1 MAQLTEQLN
10 LLHLN
15 YKATTAKLAS
25 IPALEDAS
33 AAVIPGET
41 TRMEKTMT
49 KTQYQLTCEE
59 GKLWEQVANAQTT
72 LTSGEYDVTQQELDN
87 MLNRSYAM
95 ATSFQRRNNT
105 PTVQTYSESKEI
117 LEAMG
122 VLCIDA
128 TGAVEGEALA
138 SSIVLSGH
146 ADYVA
151 TEDTVC
157 TLMNTYFQIFMKPAL
172 TGCTRIR
179 SAHDTKSH
187 WLR

>member
-1 MAQLTEQLN
+1 MNIAQLAEQLN

-25 IPALEDAS
+25 IPALQDGVS
-33 AAVIPGET
+33 AIPGET
-41 TRMEKTMT
+41 TQTMT

-59 GKLWEQVANAQTT
+59 GKLWEYVANAQKS
-72 LTSGEYDVTQQELDN
+72 LMSGGSDVTQQELDS

-95 ATSFQRRNNT
+95 TTSFRRRNNT
-105 PTVQTYSESKEI
+105 PTSTTYSESKEI
-117 LEAMG
+117 LGAMG
-122 VLCIDA
+122 ILCIDA

-157 TLMNTYFQIFMKPAL
+157 SLMYTYILITHQASTHRTYSR
-172 TGCTRIR
+172 TG
-179 SAHDTKSH
+179 
-187 WLR
+187 LQ